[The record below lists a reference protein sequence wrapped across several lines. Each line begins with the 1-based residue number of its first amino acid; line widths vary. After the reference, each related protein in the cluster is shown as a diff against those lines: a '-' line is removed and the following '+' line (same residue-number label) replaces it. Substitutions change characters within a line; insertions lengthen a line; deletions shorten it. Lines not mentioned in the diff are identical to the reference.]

1 MNGDPQQ
8 RLSPAETPLHVPVS
22 AILLALLDKATD
34 KEVTIEWLIDAL
46 RDRSFGLVLLLM
58 ALVALIPGGST
69 VIGVL
74 LAFPALQM
82 IAGRERPTLPHF
94 VAARSVSVARLAAA
108 VRRASAVLQSMER
121 LIRPRWHIPPPATKR
136 FVGIV
141 VLALAPTLIWP
152 FPFSH
157 VIPAL
162 VVAMIALAFLEN
174 DGVFLSISAAAAI
187 VSLAITAATVW
198 ASIATTNLFV

>member
-1 MNGDPQQ
+1 MIGDPRQT
-8 RLSPAETPLHVPVS
+8 SPTVESALHIPVS
-22 AILLALLDKATD
+22 VILLALLDKAPEKD
-34 KEVTIEWLIDAL
+34 VTIEWLVDGL
-46 RDRSFGLVLLLM
+46 RERSFGLVLLVM

-74 LAFPALQM
+74 LAYPALQM

-94 VAARSVSVARLAAA
+94 VGARQVSVAHLAKV
-108 VRRASAVLQSMER
+108 VRRASAVLKSVER
-121 LIRPRWHIPPPATKR
+121 LIRPRWHIPGPATKR
-136 FVGIV
+136 IVGIV
-141 VLALAPTLIWP
+141 VLCLAPTLIWP

-162 VVAMIALAFLEN
+162 VVAMISLAYLEN
-174 DGVFLSISAAAAI
+174 DGLFLCLAGGAAL

>member
-1 MNGDPQQ
+1 MIGDPRQT
-8 RLSPAETPLHVPVS
+8 SATAETPLHIPVS
-22 AILLALLDKATD
+22 VVLLALLDKATEKD
-34 KEVTIEWLIDAL
+34 VTIEWLIDGL
-46 RDRSFGLVLLLM
+46 RERSFGLVLLMM
-58 ALVALIPGGST
+58 ALVALVPGGST

-74 LAFPALQM
+74 LAYPALQM
-82 IAGRERPTLPHF
+82 IAGRERPTLPRF
-94 VAARSVSVARLAAA
+94 VRERKVSVARLASV
-108 VRRASAVLQSMER
+108 VRRASAVLKSVER
-121 LIRPRWHIPPPATKR
+121 FIRPRWHIPALATKR

-141 VLALAPTLIWP
+141 VLFLAPTLIWP

-162 VVAMIALAFLEN
+162 VVAMIALAYLEN
-174 DGVFLSISAAAAI
+174 DGLFLGLAGGAAV